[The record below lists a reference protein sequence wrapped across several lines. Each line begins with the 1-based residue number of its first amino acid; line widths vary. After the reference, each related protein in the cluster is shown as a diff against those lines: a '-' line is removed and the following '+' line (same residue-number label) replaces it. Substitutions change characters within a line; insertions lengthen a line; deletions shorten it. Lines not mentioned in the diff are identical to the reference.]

1 MKSLNILLI
10 AATIAMAKPPSI
22 SAAPNPFQLGLGK
35 VYAGYLNLQRA
46 LANDDLQKA
55 RIASDS
61 LVGAL
66 KGIHSTGL
74 EKAAKSHWDSSATRM
89 LKVLH
94 PMTAA
99 KNIDTLRSRFGDL
112 APLVVE
118 AIEKFGMKPAA
129 PAYLFHCPMAK
140 ADWLQKDKVIAN
152 PFYGKSM
159 PECGELVREVKSR

>member
-1 MKSLNILLI
+1 MKSLNIILI
-10 AATIAMAKPPSI
+10 AAAIAVAKPPRV
-22 SAAPNPFQLGLGK
+22 SAAPDHFQLGLGK
-35 VYAGYLNLQRA
+35 VYADYLHLQQA
-46 LANDDLQKA
+46 LANDDFQEA

-61 LVGAL
+61 FVGAL
-66 KGIHSTGL
+66 KGVRPVGL
-74 EKAAKSHWDSSATRM
+74 EKAGKSHWDSSATRM

-140 ADWLQKDKVIAN
+140 ADWLQKDKTTAN

-159 PECGELVREVKSR
+159 PECGDFVREVKSR